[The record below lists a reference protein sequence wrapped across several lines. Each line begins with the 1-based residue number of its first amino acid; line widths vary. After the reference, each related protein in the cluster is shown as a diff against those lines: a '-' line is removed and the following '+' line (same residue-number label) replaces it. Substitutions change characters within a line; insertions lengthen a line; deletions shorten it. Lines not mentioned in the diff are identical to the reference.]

1 MNALPCR
8 HGVSRALMAVAC
20 LLPLTGMAAT
30 LSTTQSNFAF
40 IFSLPLGAVRDA
52 QSGGGTAAPTA
63 TASRDTTA
71 SVNGTTF
78 SDQGFAEASTD
89 RLRARGSISAT
100 AGPNAVSYL
109 GQVNASVNDGF
120 RVDSALYDGQ
130 LARVEY
136 SLDISGTLDAFLD
149 AGAGTP
155 AIASSIWSL
164 SSGCLA
170 PFQCASTLYRGTTS
184 FNGGL
189 LMPSGDSVG
198 RLDFVLEIPFGTTV
212 NLLTSL
218 SLGYQ
223 LVFGVL
229 ETGAG
234 VEGVT
239 GSAGAD
245 FTNTV
250 TWGGISSV
258 KLADGTVVTDWTT
271 SSGSGFDYGS
281 ASVIPLPP
289 AAWLL
294 GSALAGMA
302 GLRRR
307 PSPATPVPA

>member
-1 MNALPCR
+1 MNALPSG
-8 HGVSRALMAVAC
+8 HGVSRALIAIAC
-20 LLPLTGMAAT
+20 LLPLTGTAAT
-30 LSTTQSNFAF
+30 LSTTQSNFAY
-40 IFSLPLGAVRDA
+40 IFSLPLGAAQDV

-71 SVNGTTF
+71 AINGTTF
-78 SDQGFAEASTD
+78 SDKGFVEASTD
-89 RLRARGSISAT
+89 ALRARGSISAT
-100 AGPNAVSYL
+100 AGPNAVTYL
-109 GQVNASVNDGF
+109 GQINARSSDGF
-120 RVDSALYDGQ
+120 RVDSTLYDGQ

-136 SLDISGTLDAFLD
+136 SLDISGVLDAFLD

-155 AIASSIWSL
+155 AIASSIWSV
-164 SSGCLA
+164 SSGCLS
-170 PFQCASTLYRGTTS
+170 PLQCASTLYSGTAS
-184 FNGGL
+184 FNGGVL
-189 LMPSGDSVG
+189 VRSGDSVG
-198 RLDFVLEIPFGTTV
+198 RLGFVLEIPFGTTV
-212 NLLTSL
+212 NLVTSL

-239 GSAGAD
+239 GSASAD

-250 TWGGISSV
+250 VWAGIQSV

-294 GSALAGMA
+294 GSALAAMGW
-302 GLRRR
+302 RRR
-307 PSPATPVPA
+307 HRS